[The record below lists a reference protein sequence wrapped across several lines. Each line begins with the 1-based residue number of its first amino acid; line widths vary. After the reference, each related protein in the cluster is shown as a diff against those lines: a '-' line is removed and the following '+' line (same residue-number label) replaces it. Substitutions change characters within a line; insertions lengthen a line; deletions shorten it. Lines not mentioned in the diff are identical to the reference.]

1 MEKAQLLQSKGLKKG
16 TIINLE
22 QGKLPP
28 QAIDLEEA
36 VLGAMLIDKKGV
48 DDVIDILHPEVF
60 YKPAHQYI
68 YQAIFHL
75 FNAAEPIDL
84 LTVSNRLRKEGLL
97 ESAGGDYYLINLTQ
111 KVSSSA
117 HVEFHARIILQKYI
131 QRQLISISSEIIRNS
146 YDETIDVFDLLDE
159 AETKLFDITQG
170 NLKKSSE
177 AAENLVEQALKK
189 IEEISNKEG
198 MSGVPTG
205 FEKVDNITSGWQ
217 PSDLVVI
224 AARPGM
230 GKTAFVMSMAKNIAI
245 DFSQAVAIFSLVMS
259 SVQLITGMIS
269 S

>member
-97 ESAGGDYYLINLTQ
+97 DSAGGDY
-111 KVSSSA
+111 
-117 HVEFHARIILQKYI
+117 
-131 QRQLISISSEIIRNS
+131 
-146 YDETIDVFDLLDE
+146 
-159 AETKLFDITQG
+159 
-170 NLKKSSE
+170 
-177 AAENLVEQALKK
+177 
-189 IEEISNKEG
+189 
-198 MSGVPTG
+198 
-205 FEKVDNITSGWQ
+205 
-217 PSDLVVI
+217 
-224 AARPGM
+224 
-230 GKTAFVMSMAKNIAI
+230 
-245 DFSQAVAIFSLVMS
+245 
-259 SVQLITGMIS
+259 
-269 S
+269 